1 MPRPFIAGNWKM
13 HKTIGEALR
22 FADTLA
28 RRFPP
33 PQERD
38 IVIAA
43 PFTALESL
51 GRALRDSA
59 IELSAQNMHW
69 EEQGAF
75 TGEVSARMILETG
88 CRFVIVGHSERR
100 RYFGEKNRE
109 INLRVRAALKAG
121 LRPILCVGETL
132 EERGDKKTF
141 RVVRKQVKEGLNNL
155 KPDDIRHAI
164 VAYEPVWAIGTGEV
178 ATPDDAQE
186 VCGAIR
192 GRVVELLGQEAAD
205 RVRIQYGGSVKSG
218 NIVDIMAQPD
228 VDGALVGGASL
239 KADSF
244 AAIANFAS

>member
-13 HKTIGEALR
+13 HMTIGEALR

-51 GRALRDSA
+51 GRALRGSA

-164 VAYEPVWAIGTGEV
+164 VAYEPVWAIGTGKT
-178 ATPDDAQE
+178 AAPAQAQE
-186 VCGAIR
+186 VHRFIR
-192 GRVVELLGQEAAD
+192 QMTAEFFGKEAAEALT
-205 RVRIQYGGSVKSG
+205 ILYGGSVNPG
-218 NIVDIMAQPD
+218 NIRQLMAEPDINGVLA
-228 VDGALVGGASL
+228 GGASL
-239 KADSF
+239 DVDTFSKIIRF
-244 AAIANFAS
+244 